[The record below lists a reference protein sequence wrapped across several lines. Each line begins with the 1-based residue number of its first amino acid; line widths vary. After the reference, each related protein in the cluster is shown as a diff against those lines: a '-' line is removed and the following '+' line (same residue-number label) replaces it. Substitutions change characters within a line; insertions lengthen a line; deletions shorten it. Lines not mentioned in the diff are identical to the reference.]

1 MTEYFKKIKELE
13 GKKVSFD
20 EFYSIFPVAYTKD
33 PQSFKSKLIEQSKFL
48 EKSGI
53 ERRITA

>member
-1 MTEYFKKIKELE
+1 MTEYFKKMKDLE

-20 EFYSIFPVAYTKD
+20 EFYKIFPTSYTKD
-33 PQSFKSKLIEQSKFL
+33 PQTFKSRLVEQSKFL

-53 ERRITA
+53 ECK